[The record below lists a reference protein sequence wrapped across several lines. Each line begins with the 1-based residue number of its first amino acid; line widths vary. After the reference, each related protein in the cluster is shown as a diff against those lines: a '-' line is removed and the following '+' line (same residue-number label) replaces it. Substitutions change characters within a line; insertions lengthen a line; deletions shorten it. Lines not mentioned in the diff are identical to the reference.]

1 MTLCLFSRF
10 RRMSSQHIATLKIT
24 YWTALSDT
32 KPVDRLRVLLRDRS
46 HPGPLHRYRW
56 TGGLRLRLWPLS
68 PVVVMCKTAL
78 LALEALRGAA
88 SPAG

>member
-46 HPGPLHRYRW
+46 HPVIDGRAACDFAFGLSRLLLLCVRRLSRRWRRSEEQRRPL
-56 TGGLRLRLWPLS
+56 GEVSG
-68 PVVVMCKTAL
+68 
-78 LALEALRGAA
+78 
-88 SPAG
+88 